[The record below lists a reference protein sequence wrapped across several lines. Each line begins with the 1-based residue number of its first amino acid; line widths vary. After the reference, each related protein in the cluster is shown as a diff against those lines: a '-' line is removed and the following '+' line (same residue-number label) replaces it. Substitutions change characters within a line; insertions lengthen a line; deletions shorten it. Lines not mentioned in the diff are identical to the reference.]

1 MQSQYIRKE
10 EQEKWEAEE
19 ARRGKEHLD
28 AILDQS
34 GMILETQ
41 HAELSRAAG
50 RSRSSSVSAT
60 LRDWEDEDD
69 EEEED
74 EEEEVS
80 GEDVE
85 EDEGGEE
92 DVDEADDG
100 ETEGGETEGTS
111 QGPDGDEE
119 TSIVHVS
126 TRNLVG
132 YGEDFEESRS
142 NSPMPYSSRSTPTVD
157 PSRGGSYDVL
167 AEFDDSMNGPSPSS
181 DLVATPSTVT
191 SPFAPAPETPYDGS
205 SSKSLA
211 SGALQSL
218 VHMDVDT
225 PAYNGQALFRS
236 EDGGV
241 VHRVVAD
248 AVNSKN
254 PPHTTEVFHE
264 TVARAVHRPTEDT
277 LVGDEPR
284 IIKDDPKNGPP
295 RLEQD
300 IVMESGVPHITDAP
314 RVSSPTIMSP
324 SVGESIEEDSTQILN
339 GPVANLNGDVTLS
352 TSVLNGD
359 ATGNGESQENEASDD
374 DDDEEGHKSIPAYLR
389 PYAVAPVDW
398 DPTNRVTAPL
408 LLRGHL
414 RPYQQAGLEWLAN
427 HHLNNMNGI
436 LADEMGLGYV

>member
-1 MQSQYIRKE
+1 
-10 EQEKWEAEE
+10 
-19 ARRGKEHLD
+19 
-28 AILDQS
+28 
-34 GMILETQ
+34 MILETQ

-69 EEEED
+69 EEDDD

-92 DVDEADDG
+92 DGDGDDG
-100 ETEGGETEGTS
+100 ETEEGGETEEAS

-119 TSIVHVS
+119 TSVAHAS
-126 TRNLVG
+126 TRNLVE
-132 YGEDFEESRS
+132 YQDDLDEWRS
-142 NSPMPYSSRSTPTVD
+142 DPPTPQSTPSVD
-157 PSRGGSYDVL
+157 PSRRGSYDVL

-191 SPFAPAPETPYDGS
+191 SPFAPAPETSYDGS
-205 SSKSLA
+205 NSRKSLA
-211 SGALQSL
+211 SSAFQP
-218 VHMDVDT
+218 VERMDVDMV
-225 PAYNGQALFRS
+225 YHGQALFRS

-264 TVARAVHRPTEDT
+264 TVTRVAHRPTEDT

-295 RLEQD
+295 VLEQD
-300 IVMESGVPHITDAP
+300 IVMKSGVPPITDAP
-314 RVSSPTIMSP
+314 QVSSPILMSP
-324 SVGESIEEDSTQILN
+324 SVEAPVEGGPAQILN
-339 GPVANLNGDVTLS
+339 EPVASPNGDVTS
-352 TSVLNGD
+352 PASVLNGH
-359 ATGNGESQENEASDD
+359 AAVHGESQENESSDD
-374 DDDEEGHKSIPAYLR
+374 DDDNEESHKSIPSYLR